1 MKIENNLQESYDK
14 YYDNDISEWRIV
26 GAKDKVK
33 NITELCNDK
42 YDKIIEVG
50 AGDGS
55 ILLMLNEKGFA
66 NEYYAVEI
74 SDSAIEQIK
83 KRSINPLI
91 EVKKFD
97 GYKIPYPDNFFDLAI
112 LSHVLE
118 HVEYPRTILRELKRI
133 SKQQLIE
140 VPRDYSFGVDKKF
153 KELLSYGHINVYT
166 PTLLNFLL
174 NSENFIILK
183 NKKAFYSKE
192 IIEYS
197 WKGNNKKLS
206 FVKKIKLYI
215 YLILRRVAFVLFPAS
230 RKETM
235 INTYTVLTE

>member
-1 MKIENNLQESYDK
+1 MKVEDNLQETYDK
-14 YYDNDISEWRIV
+14 YYDNDISEWRLL
-26 GAKDKVK
+26 GAKDKAN
-33 NITELCNDK
+33 NIIELANKK

-55 ILLMLNEKGFA
+55 ILSILSKKKIA

-74 SDSAIEQIK
+74 SESAIEFLK
-83 KRSINPLI
+83 NRGVESLI

-97 GYKIPYPDNFFDLAI
+97 GYKIPYPDNHFDLAI

-118 HVEYPRTILRELKRI
+118 HVEFPRTILRELKRI
-133 SKQQLIE
+133 SKQQIIE
-140 VPRDYSFGVDKKF
+140 VPRDYSFGVDKKH
-153 KELLSYGHINVYT
+153 KELISYGHINVYT

-174 NSENFIILK
+174 KTENFTILK

-192 IIEYS
+192 IIEFS
-197 WKGNNKKLS
+197 WKGKNKKLS
-206 FVKKIKLYI
+206 FIKRIKFYI
-215 YLILRRVAFVLFPAS
+215 YLILRQIAYVLFSAS

-235 INTYTVLTE
+235 INSYTVLTE